1 MIFAEIV
8 LHIFIFQFK
17 SFLLYCR
24 STSDN
29 IDENGDDY
37 ETSFFSERS
46 RHRSGGID
54 VSKHSKTRRKLWWKH
69 THEPTRSPLE
79 EDTTSEIDKKVQ
91 ETEESETKPVIKIG
105 EEIG

>member
-1 MIFAEIV
+1 MIFRDIE
-8 LHIFIFQFK
+8 LHFHF
-17 SFLLYCR
+17 SLLYYR

-29 IDENGDDY
+29 IDEDGDDF